1 MLRLRHEG
9 WRRAKEVVMVR
20 VRLQGLPEEV
30 RRVADAME
38 STGCVLERAEE
49 YPNRGRSRY
58 VRVYMDCDLPETVTA
73 EEIGSGKQ
81 A

>member
-20 VRLQGLPEEV
+20 VRLMGLPEEV
-30 RRVADAME
+30 RRIADAME
-38 STGCVLERAEE
+38 STDCVIERSEE
-49 YPNRGRSRY
+49 YPNRGSSRN
-58 VRVYMDCDLPETVTA
+58 VRVYLECDLPENMTA
-73 EEIGSGKQ
+73 EIGSGKQ